1 MNPRLN
7 VIRPNPARTKI
18 VGWKSL
24 PHAVKATS
32 GMVHPQ
38 ETRKSEYFLILNCVG
53 EAGSESSGKTFGVLT
68 FFSLG
73 FLAFFLLLLFSF
85 LVLTGSG

>member
-7 VIRPNPARTKI
+7 AIRPNPARTKI

-32 GMVHPQ
+32 GMVQPQ

-53 EAGSESSGKTFGVLT
+53 EAGSESSGKTFGALT